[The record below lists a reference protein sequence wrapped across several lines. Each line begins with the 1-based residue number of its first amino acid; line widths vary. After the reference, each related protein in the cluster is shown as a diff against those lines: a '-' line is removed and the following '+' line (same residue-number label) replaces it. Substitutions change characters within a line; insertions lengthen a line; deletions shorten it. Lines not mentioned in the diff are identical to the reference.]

1 METVSIRI
9 VGVGGQ
15 GIVLASNLIGEVA
28 LAAGLDVKK
37 AEVHGMSQR
46 GGSVTCDVRFGEKVF
61 SPLAAPGEVDLII
74 AFERLEA
81 LRNLSALKPDG
92 TVVVNRQSI
101 APSTVTSGMATYP
114 PDVDERLRAEA
125 PRLVFVDGPRIAGEL
140 GDPRVINSAVLGA
153 ASLLLPFSEEQWEEA
168 FRARLKDKGV
178 EVNLQAFRR
187 GRSEAEAERTAA
199 SPLQQA

>member
-1 METVSIRI
+1 MKTTIIRI

-81 LRNLSALKPDG
+81 LLVPFLDLYVDADR
-92 TVVVNRQSI
+92 V
-101 APSTVTSGMATYP
+101 SGA
-114 PDVDERLRAEA
+114 ELRD
-125 PRLVFVDGPRIAGEL
+125 LVLLFLRYEL
-140 GDPRVINSAVLGA
+140 G
-153 ASLLLPFSEEQWEEA
+153 
-168 FRARLKDKGV
+168 
-178 EVNLQAFRR
+178 
-187 GRSEAEAERTAA
+187 
-199 SPLQQA
+199 